1 MPLFI
6 SILFIL
12 QFGRF
17 AIAKKYFEVKGEM
30 NNRNDF
36 EKKKA
41 VCNHKIKTIVW
52 AGRQLEELVDN

>member
-12 QFGRF
+12 QLGRF
-17 AIAKKYFEVKGEM
+17 AIAKKCFEVKGET

-36 EKKKA
+36 KNKRS
-41 VCNHKIKTIVW
+41 VQPQNKTNCLSW
-52 AGRQLEELVDN
+52 